1 MSSVAL
7 VARQATQRVD
17 PAVHTDDINCVAW
30 NQADDNMVAT
40 ASRCPAG
47 YCTTRTYNWSLLGM
61 NVAYYNSTVCVLLV

>member
-47 YCTTRTYNWSLLGM
+47 YCTTRT
-61 NVAYYNSTVCVLLV
+61 